1 MTEVEIV
8 VWHHQLDRPEFE
20 HAHAVLCVCA
30 LCCRVCVHVCVCAR
44 AVLCL
49 CSPRADAGSLSM
61 QVDTLCLED
70 LHAFI
75 AQALCLQG
83 KPTMELADLQ
93 VLIVTT
99 LGMARLTTGALA
111 GTRFDSK
118 HEFTTPTIF
127 LGLLLCP
134 WTWGISSKPLQCLPF
149 YWGFSDLGRR
159 VSLHGQ
165 SRVK

>member
-1 MTEVEIV
+1 M
-8 VWHHQLDRPEFE
+8 
-20 HAHAVLCVCA
+20 
-30 LCCRVCVHVCVCAR
+30 CVCAR

-99 LGMARLTTGALA
+99 LRTAHLATGVTHLLA
-111 GTRFDSK
+111 FCKLGWC
-118 HEFTTPTIF
+118 FT
-127 LGLLLCP
+127 GKAP
-134 WTWGISSKPLQCLPF
+134 WLPL
-149 YWGFSDLGRR
+149 
-159 VSLHGQ
+159 
-165 SRVK
+165 